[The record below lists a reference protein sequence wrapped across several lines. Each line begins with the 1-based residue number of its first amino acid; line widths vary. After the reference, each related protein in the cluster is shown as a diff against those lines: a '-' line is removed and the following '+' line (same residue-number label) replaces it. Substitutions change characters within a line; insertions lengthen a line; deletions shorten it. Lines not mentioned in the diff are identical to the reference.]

1 MPMTRSTSARAAWAA
16 RGAHWTVQML
26 QRPCDGTFRRTLW
39 FSKTH
44 KTQHTEAYNNN
55 NKPYKSITDDAAVRS
70 RTSVPSTDF
79 GSRGEQ

>member
-16 RGAHWTVQML
+16 RGAHSTVQML
-26 QRPCDGTFRRTLW
+26 QTFRRTLIW

-44 KTQHTEAYNNN
+44 KTQHTEPYNNN
-55 NKPYKSITDDAAVRS
+55 NKPYKSITDDAPVRS